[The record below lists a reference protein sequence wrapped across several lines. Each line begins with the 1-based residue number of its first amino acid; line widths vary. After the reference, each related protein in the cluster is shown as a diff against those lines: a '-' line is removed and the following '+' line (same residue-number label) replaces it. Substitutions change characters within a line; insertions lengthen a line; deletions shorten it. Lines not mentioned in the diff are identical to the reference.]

1 MIMDLDEIQKA
12 LDLAKQM
19 GIHVQGDFVMKK
31 EVQYEVNNV
40 EAGGI
45 GIQVVNGGKP
55 SEDKPLTDE
64 EKEIVG
70 DLKTVFWGDEEEA
83 TKFLHSIQNMKDK
96 EITQL
101 VKKLVEERKISDQ
114 SCNRP
119 LWTILN
125 KHKLYTATES
135 NWNNQLK

>member
-1 MIMDLDEIQKA
+1 MDFEEIQKA
-12 LDLAKQM
+12 LNLARQT
-19 GIHVQGDFVMKK
+19 GIHVQGDLVMKK

-45 GIQVVNGGKP
+45 GIQVQNGANASVEKP
-55 SEDKPLTDE
+55 PTDE
-64 EKEIVG
+64 ENEIVAE
-70 DLKTVFWGDEEEA
+70 LKTIFWGDEEEA
-83 TKFLHSIQNMKDK
+83 TKFLHNIQNMKSK

-101 VKKLVEERKISDQ
+101 VKKLVEEKKISDK

-125 KHKLYTATES
+125 KYNLYTATES
-135 NWNNQLK
+135 NWNSQV

>member
-1 MIMDLDEIQKA
+1 MDLDEIQKA
-12 LDLAKQM
+12 LDLAKQT

-55 SEDKPLTDE
+55 SDEKPLTDE
-64 EKEIVG
+64 EKEIIFE
-70 DLKTVFWGDEEEA
+70 LKTVFWGDEEEA
-83 TKFLHSIQNMKDK
+83 TQFLHCIKNMKDRD
-96 EITQL
+96 ITQL
-101 VKKLVEERKISDQ
+101 VNKLVDGKKISDQ
-114 SCNRP
+114 SRKRP

-125 KHKLYTATES
+125 KYKLYTATEQ
-135 NWNNQLK
+135 NWNYQVK

>member
-1 MIMDLDEIQKA
+1 MDFDEIQKA

-19 GIHVQGDFVMKK
+19 GINVQGDFVMKK

-55 SEDKPLTDE
+55 SDEKPLTDE
-64 EKEIVG
+64 EEEIIG
-70 DLKTVFWGDEEEA
+70 ELKPVFWGDEEEA
-83 TKFLHSIQNMKDK
+83 TQFLHRIQNMKDK
-96 EITQL
+96 GITQL
-101 VKKLVEERKISDQ
+101 VKKLVGERKISDQ

-119 LWTILN
+119 LWTILY

-135 NWNNQLK
+135 NWNTQLK

>member
-1 MIMDLDEIQKA
+1 MDFDEIQKA

-55 SEDKPLTDE
+55 SDENPLTVE
-64 EKEIVG
+64 EKEIIG
-70 DLKTVFWGDEEEA
+70 ELKTVFWGDEEEA
-83 TKFLHSIQNMKDK
+83 TKFLRSIQNMKDK

-101 VKKLVEERKISDQ
+101 VRKLVDERKISDK

-125 KHKLYTATES
+125 KHKLYSATES
-135 NWNNQLK
+135 NWNSQLK

>member
-1 MIMDLDEIQKA
+1 MDFDEIQKA

-31 EVQYEVNNV
+31 EVEYEVNNV

-45 GIQVVNGGKP
+45 GIQVVNGGKS
-55 SEDKPLTDE
+55 SEEKPLTEE
-64 EKEIVG
+64 EKEIVSE
-70 DLKTVFWGDEEEA
+70 LKNVFWGDEEETA
-83 TKFLHSIQNMKDK
+83 KFLQCIRNMKDK

-101 VKKLVEERKISDQ
+101 VNKLVAERKISDQ
-114 SCNRP
+114 SCKRP
-119 LWTILN
+119 LWTILH

-135 NWNNQLK
+135 NWNTQVK

>member
-1 MIMDLDEIQKA
+1 MDFDEIQKA

-55 SEDKPLTDE
+55 SDENPLTVE
-64 EKEIVG
+64 EKEIIG
-70 DLKTVFWGDEEEA
+70 ELKTVFWGDEEEA
-83 TKFLHSIQNMKDK
+83 TKFLRSIQNMKDK

-101 VKKLVEERKISDQ
+101 VRKLVDERKISDQ

-125 KHKLYTATES
+125 KHKLYSATES
-135 NWNNQLK
+135 NWNSQLK

>member
-1 MIMDLDEIQKA
+1 MNFDEVQKA

-55 SEDKPLTDE
+55 SEEKQLTVE
-64 EKEIVG
+64 EMEIVEE
-70 DLKTVFWGDEEEA
+70 LKTIFWGDEEEA
-83 TKFLHSIQNMKDK
+83 ANFLHRIQNMKNK

-101 VKKLVEERKISDQ
+101 VKKLVEDKKISDK

-125 KHKLYTATES
+125 AHKLYTASES